1 MGRLDR
7 LVVKNFK
14 SYKGVHT
21 IGNFRDFTC
30 VIGPNGSGKSNIVDA
45 ISFVLGVVDS
55 ASLRGE
61 NLKSL
66 LYTKEGSDATATSAY
81 VELVYTEQ
89 GTRHRF
95 VRLIR
100 RYAIAWRVGVALT
113 PGCCC
118 HHQDDEQESEEH
130 EETTFRREIVRGGSA
145 SNYYIS
151 EARVSRDDYHR
162 RLEQLNVL
170 VKVKNFLVFQG
181 DIEAIATSKAKERTS
196 LFEKISGSDQFEKDY
211 SELKRLKDEA
221 EERVQFRREIQKSIN
236 AEKKQFQA
244 QKKEADE
251 YMELLEEQVLRER
264 ERERESERF
273 CW

>member
-89 GTRHRF
+89 GTPSI
-95 VRLIR
+95 RLIDSVH
-100 RYAIAWRVGVALT
+100 RYAIACLL
-113 PGCCC
+113 
-118 HHQDDEQESEEH
+118 
-130 EETTFRREIVRGGSA
+130 A
-145 SNYYIS
+145 SRCGTDTWMLLPS
-151 EARVSRDDYHR
+151 SR
-162 RLEQLNVL
+162 
-170 VKVKNFLVFQG
+170 
-181 DIEAIATSKAKERTS
+181 
-196 LFEKISGSDQFEKDY
+196 
-211 SELKRLKDEA
+211 
-221 EERVQFRREIQKSIN
+221 
-236 AEKKQFQA
+236 
-244 QKKEADE
+244 
-251 YMELLEEQVLRER
+251 
-264 ERERESERF
+264 
-273 CW
+273 

>member
-1 MGRLDR
+1 
-7 LVVKNFK
+7 
-14 SYKGVHT
+14 
-21 IGNFRDFTC
+21 
-30 VIGPNGSGKSNIVDA
+30 
-45 ISFVLGVVDS
+45 
-55 ASLRGE
+55 
-61 NLKSL
+61 
-66 LYTKEGSDATATSAY
+66 
-81 VELVYTEQ
+81 
-89 GTRHRF
+89 
-95 VRLIR
+95 
-100 RYAIAWRVGVALT
+100 VALT